1 MVIPPFKIIFI
12 DVKTQHDIQEFA
24 KIVHLYYIDGIFDKK
39 DVETWLGEIE
49 CDLDKVTKTKIS
61 FNFFDTYFPTHMTIY
76 QNGRCV
82 VETDLDSLK

>member
-1 MVIPPFKIIFI
+1 M
-12 DVKTQHDIQEFA
+12 KTQHDIQEFA

-61 FNFFDTYFPTHMTIY
+61 FNFFCFATFTISSKSFIR
-76 QNGRCV
+76 GLFKV
-82 VETDLDSLK
+82 SI